1 MQETAGQIIESLGVS
16 LAVTFTSLLLSYVVL
31 IIKKTITNLQKQ
43 VEDKVAN
50 EKKQNILKSALEQ
63 LDVLAK
69 NTVGA
74 IEQQVAKDLR
84 LAVKNGVKDRQ
95 ELLNLSQQA
104 FANICEQMKPEYL
117 AALENNITNVEDYI
131 NDVIE
136 ANVLKA
142 KSYDV
147 ITLEELAE
155 QTKST
160 TEEEVEQW
168 R

>member
-1 MQETAGQIIESLGVS
+1 MQENVNQMAISLGVA
-16 LAVTFTSLLLSYVVL
+16 LTGLLLSYLTVIL
-31 IIKKTITNLQKQ
+31 KKAITKLQNK
-43 VEDKVAN
+43 VEEKISD
-50 EKKQNILKSALEQ
+50 EKKANLLKAAFEQ
-63 LDVLAK
+63 LNTLTE

-74 IEQQVAKDLR
+74 IEQEVAKDLR
-84 LAVKNGVKDRQ
+84 IAVKNGIKDRQ
-95 ELLNLSQQA
+95 ELFNLSQQA
-104 FANICEQMKPEYL
+104 FASICEQMKPEYL

-136 ANVLKA
+136 ANVLKV

-147 ITLEELAE
+147 ITLEELT
-155 QTKST
+155 QQVKRT

>member
-1 MQETAGQIIESLGVS
+1 MQETTKQLVISLGVS
-16 LAVTFTSLLLSYVVL
+16 FTLTCISLLLSYATL
-31 IIKKTITNLQKQ
+31 IIKKGIADLRKQ
-43 VEDKVAN
+43 IEAKAGE

-63 LDVLAK
+63 LDVLAG

-104 FANICEQMKPEYL
+104 FASICEQMKPEYL

-142 KSYDV
+142 KSYD
-147 ITLEELAE
+147 IT
-155 QTKST
+155 TKG
-160 TEEEVEQW
+160 VK
-168 R
+168 

>member
-1 MQETAGQIIESLGVS
+1 MQESVNQMAISLGVA
-16 LAVTFTSLLLSYVVL
+16 LTGLLLSYLTVVL
-31 IIKKTITNLQKQ
+31 KKAITKLQNK
-43 VEDKVAN
+43 VEEKISD
-50 EKKQNILKSALEQ
+50 EKKANLLKAAFEQ
-63 LDVLAK
+63 LNTLTE

-74 IEQQVAKDLR
+74 IEQEVAKDLR
-84 LAVKNGVKDRQ
+84 IAVKNGVKDRQ

-117 AALENNITNVEDYI
+117 AALESNVTNLESYI

-136 ANVLKA
+136 TNVLKA
-142 KSYDV
+142 KSYDIV
-147 ITLEELAE
+147 TVEQLAGR
-155 QTKST
+155 T

>member
-1 MQETAGQIIESLGVS
+1 MQESVNQMAISLGVA
-16 LAVTFTSLLLSYVVL
+16 LTGLLLSYLTV
-31 IIKKTITNLQKQ
+31 IFKKAITKLQNK
-43 VEDKVAN
+43 VEEKISD
-50 EKKQNILKSALEQ
+50 EKKANLLKAAFEQ
-63 LDVLAK
+63 LNTLTE

-74 IEQQVAKDLR
+74 IEQEVAKDLR
-84 LAVKNGVKDRQ
+84 IAVKNGVKDRQ

-104 FANICEQMKPEYL
+104 FANICGQMKPEYL

-147 ITLEELAE
+147 TTVEQLAGR
-155 QTKST
+155 T